1 MKSFSLSVYEVTINR
16 YLRKEELQNL
26 SDYDNGKNFLK
37 EFDSMFLSWKKD
49 LARSVVK
56 DAEAKKASR
65 IKKIPKEN
73 GYTFIMK
80 HMLMEL

>member
-37 EFDSMFLSWKKD
+37 
-49 LARSVVK
+49 
-56 DAEAKKASR
+56 
-65 IKKIPKEN
+65 
-73 GYTFIMK
+73 
-80 HMLMEL
+80 

>member
-37 EFDSMFLSWKKD
+37 EFDSMFLSWKK
-49 LARSVVK
+49 
-56 DAEAKKASR
+56 
-65 IKKIPKEN
+65 I
-73 GYTFIMK
+73 
-80 HMLMEL
+80 